1 MLIIYAWPISVL
13 DGRYSIG
20 MEREIGGLTR
30 KDKKVYLLNIG
41 PWLYLINKCVGIAQ
55 YCL

>member
-13 DGRYSIG
+13 DGRYTIG

-41 PWLYLINKCVGIAQ
+41 P
-55 YCL
+55 